1 MPTIYAATT
10 DGVIDSGVQSSWSN
24 ARGATT
30 GTVSNHNSTFTSL
43 ALGASIFSGRG
54 ASTYKVWRSFFV
66 FDTSAIISTVSSAT
80 LKLYFSNDAGDGNA
94 IVVHSTAFTG
104 SSGTLAA
111 DDFKHLDFNT
121 PYSGQI
127 DTSSTGLTS
136 ITLNAAALSYI
147 QNNDKLKIA
156 VINYKYDYDNQA
168 PVSTSGHYVGLRYA
182 NYTGTSSDPQ
192 IDYTIATNYA
202 NKVIG
207 VTNSNIGKVNGV
219 LTSSISEINGI

>member
-10 DGVIDSGVQSSWSN
+10 DGVIDSGIQSSWSN

-30 GTVSNHNSTFTSL
+30 GTVSNHNSTFTNL

-54 ASTYKVWRSFFV
+54 ASTYKVLRSFFD
-66 FDTSAIISTVSSAT
+66 FDTSAITSTVSSAT
-80 LKLYFSNDAGDGNA
+80 LKLYFSTDVGDGDA

-104 SSGTLAA
+104 SSGALAA

-136 ITLNAAALSYI
+136 ITLNAAALSYM

-156 VINYKYDYDNQA
+156 VINYKYDYDNQT
-168 PVSTSGHYVGLRYA
+168 PVSTTGHYVGLRYS
-182 NYTGTSSDPQ
+182 NYSGTSSDPQ
-192 IDYTIATNYA
+192 IDYTAATGYGNT
-202 NKVIG
+202 VVG
-207 VTNSNIGKVNGV
+207 VSGGTIGKVLGV
-219 LTSSISEINGI
+219 SAANIDKVTGV

>member
-10 DGVIDSGVQSSWSN
+10 DGLIDSGVQSSWSN

-30 GTVSNHNSTFTSL
+30 GTVTNPNNTS
-43 ALGASIFSGRG
+43 AFVAAGASIFSGRG
-54 ASTYKVWRSFFV
+54 ASTYKVWRSFFD
-66 FDTSAIISTVSSAT
+66 FDTTAITSAVSSAT
-80 LKLYFSNDAGDGNA
+80 LKLYFSTDVGDGDA

-104 SSGTLAA
+104 SSGTLDA
-111 DDFKHLDFNT
+111 DDFKNLDFST

-136 ITLNAAALSYI
+136 ITLNAAALSYM

-156 VINYKYDYDNQA
+156 VVNYKYDYDNQA
-168 PVSTSGHYVGLRYA
+168 PVSTTGHYVGLRYA

-192 IDYTIATNYA
+192 IDYTVATGYA
-202 NKVIG
+202 NRVIG

-219 LTSSISEINGI
+219 LTSSIDKVNGV

>member
-10 DGVIDSGVQSSWSN
+10 DGVINSGIQSSWSN

-30 GTVSNHNSTFTSL
+30 GTVSNPNATFMFT

-54 ASTYKVWRSFFV
+54 AVTYKVWRSFFD
-66 FDTSAIISTVSSAT
+66 FDTSAITSAISSAT
-80 LKLYFSNDAGDGNA
+80 LKLYFSNNVGNGNA

-111 DDFKHLDFNT
+111 GDFKNLDFNT

-136 ITLNAAALSYI
+136 ITLNSAALSYM

-156 VINYKYDYDNQA
+156 VINYKYDYDNQSPA
-168 PVSTSGHYVGLRYA
+168 STTGHHVGLRYA

-192 IDYTIATNYA
+192 IDYTTSSYGNTVVGAPGGAINR
-202 NKVIG
+202 
-207 VTNSNIGKVNGV
+207 VNGI
-219 LTSSISEINGI
+219 LTSSISKVNGI